1 MITRYCFLIIAF
13 ILFDLNLSVHAA
25 TDQTGSIAEQFAA
38 LSSLPEDDKNAVAT
52 TYRPTG
58 KPAPPIPIEAMSLA
72 RADLAQKLLDLLHRK
87 TKQDIGLT

>member
-25 TDQTGSIAEQFAA
+25 TDQTGSIAEQFAT
-38 LSSLPEDDKNAVAT
+38 LSSLPEDDKKCRSNHI
-52 TYRPTG
+52 
-58 KPAPPIPIEAMSLA
+58 PANWETSPPIAIEAMSLA